1 VSARTLRHY
10 EAVGLLGVPAHES
23 RNGYRS
29 YGAAELLRGVQIEQL
44 KAAGLSLDEIRRVLD
59 EGATAE
65 AVLANRRRE
74 LAAVVR
80 RGQRRLTV
88 LDALARPYADV
99 ARPSLTTSDRAQV
112 VSERVTPAA
121 GDLGPAV
128 RTGIQRLRR
137 QLKRV
142 DPGGSWTFAARF
154 PVDLDVEPGAF
165 LVMVGASGC
174 GKSTRLRLI
183 AGFEQ
188 PSEGKVQVGS
198 AAPSPGVTSGV
209 VFQQPRLFP
218 WRTVGGN
225 VELALKYANVPRE
238 RRAERRDQL
247 LQRVGLEGT
256 ADRKIW
262 EISGGQQQ
270 RVAIARALA
279 AETPLFLLDEPFAAL
294 DALTRERLQEDVR
307 QVSAESG
314 RTTVFV
320 THSADEAAFL
330 GSRIVV
336 LTRRPGQVALD
347 LPVDLPRLGVD
358 PDELR
363 RSPEYTRLRAE
374 VGRAVKAAAA

>member
-1 VSARTLRHY
+1 MPS
-10 EAVGLLGVPAHES
+10 S
-23 RNGYRS
+23 S
-29 YGAAELLRGVQIEQL
+29 
-44 KAAGLSLDEIRRVLD
+44 
-59 EGATAE
+59 
-65 AVLANRRRE
+65 
-74 LAAVVR
+74 
-80 RGQRRLTV
+80 
-88 LDALARPYADV
+88 DV
-99 ARPSLTTSDRAQV
+99 AVRGGLRIANVAHRYGD
-112 VSERVTPAA
+112 VTA
-121 GDLGPAV
+121 LG
-128 RTGIQRLRR
+128 
-137 QLKRV
+137 
-142 DPGGSWTFAARF
+142 

-165 LVMVGASGC
+165 LVLVGASGC
-174 GKSTRLRLI
+174 GKSTLLRLI
-183 AGFEQ
+183 AGFEE
-188 PSEGKVQVGS
+188 PTAGEVKVSG
-198 AAPSPGVTSGV
+198 AAPTPGVTSGV

-218 WRTVGGN
+218 WRTAAGN
-225 VELALKYANVPRE
+225 VDLALKYARVPRE
-238 RRAERRDQL
+238 RRDERREEL
-247 LQRVGLEGT
+247 LHRVGLEGT
-256 ADRKIW
+256 GHRKIW

-307 QVSAESG
+307 LVSAETG

-347 LPVDLPRLGVD
+347 LPVDLPRTGVD

>member
-1 VSARTLRHY
+1 VSSLSETGSRGGLRISNVAHRY
-10 EAVGLLGVPAHES
+10 GDVTALG
-23 RNGYRS
+23 
-29 YGAAELLRGVQIEQL
+29 
-44 KAAGLSLDEIRRVLD
+44 
-59 EGATAE
+59 
-65 AVLANRRRE
+65 
-74 LAAVVR
+74 
-80 RGQRRLTV
+80 
-88 LDALARPYADV
+88 
-99 ARPSLTTSDRAQV
+99 
-112 VSERVTPAA
+112 
-121 GDLGPAV
+121 
-128 RTGIQRLRR
+128 
-137 QLKRV
+137 
-142 DPGGSWTFAARF
+142 

-165 LVMVGASGC
+165 LVLVGASGC
-174 GKSTRLRLI
+174 GKSTLLRLI
-183 AGFEQ
+183 AGFER
-188 PSEGKVQVGS
+188 PTAGAVEVAGD
-198 AAPSPGVTSGV
+198 APTPGVTAGV

-225 VELALKYANVPRE
+225 VDLALKYAKVPRD

-247 LQRVGLEGT
+247 LQRVALEGT

-279 AETPLFLLDEPFAAL
+279 AETPLLLLDEPFAAL

-307 QVSAESG
+307 QVSAETG

-347 LPVDLPRLGVD
+347 LQVDLPRTGVD
-358 PDELR
+358 PGELR
-363 RSPEYTRLRAE
+363 RSPEYTRLRAD

>member
-1 VSARTLRHY
+1 MPSSSDIKSPETTNAATDGTVRIHSVEHRYGDVTA
-10 EAVGLLGVPAHES
+10 LG
-23 RNGYRS
+23 
-29 YGAAELLRGVQIEQL
+29 
-44 KAAGLSLDEIRRVLD
+44 
-59 EGATAE
+59 
-65 AVLANRRRE
+65 
-74 LAAVVR
+74 
-80 RGQRRLTV
+80 
-88 LDALARPYADV
+88 
-99 ARPSLTTSDRAQV
+99 
-112 VSERVTPAA
+112 
-121 GDLGPAV
+121 
-128 RTGIQRLRR
+128 
-137 QLKRV
+137 
-142 DPGGSWTFAARF
+142 

-165 LVMVGASGC
+165 LVLVGASGC
-174 GKSTRLRLI
+174 GKSTLLRLI
-183 AGFEQ
+183 AGFEA
-188 PSEGKVQVGS
+188 PSAGKVQVSG
-198 AAPSPGVTSGV
+198 APPMPGVSAGV

-225 VELALKYANVPRE
+225 VDLALKYAKVPRE
-238 RRAERRDQL
+238 RRDQRREEL

-256 ADRKIW
+256 AGRRIW

-307 QVSAESG
+307 QVSAETG

-330 GSRIVV
+330 GSRIIV

-347 LPVDLPRLGVD
+347 LPVDLPRTGVD

>member
-1 VSARTLRHY
+1 MRSTPRVY
-10 EAVGLLGVPAHES
+10 PVPS
-23 RNGYRS
+23 PS
-29 YGAAELLRGVQIEQL
+29 DGAIRLRGVSHRYGRGGQE
-44 KAAGLSLDEIRRVLD
+44 V
-59 EGATAE
+59 TA
-65 AVLANRRRE
+65 V
-74 LAAVVR
+74 
-80 RGQRRLTV
+80 G
-88 LDALARPYADV
+88 
-99 ARPSLTTSDRAQV
+99 
-112 VSERVTPAA
+112 
-121 GDLGPAV
+121 
-128 RTGIQRLRR
+128 
-137 QLKRV
+137 
-142 DPGGSWTFAARF
+142 
-154 PVDLDVEPGAF
+154 PVDLTVEPGAF
-165 LVMVGASGC
+165 LVLVGASGC
-174 GKSTRLRLI
+174 GKSTLLRLL
-183 AGFEQ
+183 AGFEA
-188 PSEGKVQVGS
+188 PTEGTIAVAG
-198 AAPSPGVTSGV
+198 APPTPGVTAGV

-225 VELALKYANVPRE
+225 VDLALKYARVPRE
-238 RRAERRDQL
+238 RRAERREQL
-247 LQRVGLEGT
+247 LARVGLEGT
-256 ADRKIW
+256 ADRRIW

-347 LPVDLPRLGVD
+347 LPVDLPRTNVD

-363 RSPEYTRLRAE
+363 RSPEYTELRAE

>member
-1 VSARTLRHY
+1 MS
-10 EAVGLLGVPAHES
+10 S
-23 RNGYRS
+23 R
-29 YGAAELLRGVQIEQL
+29 
-44 KAAGLSLDEIRRVLD
+44 
-59 EGATAE
+59 
-65 AVLANRRRE
+65 
-74 LAAVVR
+74 
-80 RGQRRLTV
+80 
-88 LDALARPYADV
+88 
-99 ARPSLTTSDRAQV
+99 SD
-112 VSERVTPAA
+112 S
-121 GDLGPAV
+121 AV
-128 RTGIQRLRR
+128 RGGLRITNVAHR
-137 QLKRV
+137 YGDVTAL
-142 DPGGSWTFAARF
+142 G

-165 LVMVGASGC
+165 LVLVGASGC
-174 GKSTRLRLI
+174 GKSTLLRLI

-188 PSEGKVQVGS
+188 PTAGAVEIAGD
-198 AAPSPGVTSGV
+198 APTPGVTAGV

-218 WRTVGGN
+218 WRSVGGN
-225 VELALKYANVPRE
+225 VDLALKYSGVPRD
-238 RRAERRDQL
+238 RRTERRDQL
-247 LQRVGLEGT
+247 LARVGLEGT
-256 ADRKIW
+256 ADRRIW

-307 QVSAESG
+307 QVSAETG

-347 LPVDLPRLGVD
+347 LPVDLPRTGVD